1 MYHKKYFGASED
13 AYNKGKLAMAK
24 KLKNTTVVRDVDGNL
39 SRVSTDDPRYIS
51 GELVAYNKGKKNHN
65 SASKRKDVMNKI
77 ISSREQKYD
86 SYSTYTFDEL
96 VSFMVDAYMLGKS
109 VFNKKGTSFG
119 SNYTTIIMR
128 TKFNKEEVYNSV
140 VQRLSK
146 V

>member
-65 SASKRKDVMNKI
+65 SASNRKDVMNKI